1 MQSNFVICINNEGY
15 EASLEKGKV
24 YQLLEDTIAEKRD
37 FIRVVDESSED
48 YLFPKDFFV
57 AIRLPKEVEKALVA

>member
-24 YQLLEDTIAEKRD
+24 YQYVEDVIAEERD
-37 FIRVVDESSED
+37 FIRVVDESGED
-48 YLFPKDFFV
+48 YLFPKEFFV
-57 AIRLPKEVEKALVA
+57 AIQLPREVEKALVA

>member
-24 YQLLEDTIAEKRD
+24 YQLRNDTTAEKRD
-37 FIRVVDESSED
+37 FIRVFDESGED
-48 YLFPKDFFV
+48 YLFPKELFV
-57 AIRLPKEVEKALVA
+57 AIRLPKEAEKALVA

>member
-24 YQLLEDTIAEKRD
+24 YQYVEDTIAEKRD
-37 FIRVVDESSED
+37 FIRVVDESGED
-48 YLFPKDFFV
+48 YLFPKEFFV
-57 AIRLPKEVEKALVA
+57 AIQLPREVEKALVA